1 LLNKYVIVTGASSG
15 VGEATCKLLSL
26 KYNVI
31 AVSRNIEKMNFIF
44 SEYKNIYPYQ
54 MDVTDF
60 SLHHELYNYIK
71 DKEIVAL
78 VNNAGGSSGSY
89 LVENDLP
96 ELWQYAYNLNVVSPM
111 NLSKMVIPIMKKNG
125 YGDIII
131 ITSICGYYPYKKGG
145 NYATAKRGA
154 ISLAE
159 TLRMEMSGSGIK
171 VSQIAPGSIDTNK
184 EVKNNIAI
192 QAEDVAE
199 AIKWIIELPPTVN
212 VDSMTIM
219 HPENQRHG

>member
-111 NLSKMVIPIMKKNG
+111 SLSKMVIPIMKKNG

-199 AIKWIIELPPTVN
+199 AIRWIIELPSTVN

-219 HPENQRHG
+219 HPENQRNG

>member
-1 LLNKYVIVTGASSG
+1 LLNKYVIVTGASRG
-15 VGEATCKLLSL
+15 VGEETCKLLSL

-31 AVSRNIEKMNFIF
+31 AISRNIERMNFIF

-60 SLHHELYNYIK
+60 SLHDELYNYIK

-78 VNNAGGSSGSY
+78 VNNAGGGSESH
-89 LVENDLP
+89 LVENDSP
-96 ELWQYAYNLNVVSPM
+96 ESWQYAYNLNVVSPM
-111 NLSKMVIPIMKKNG
+111 SLSKMVIPIMKKNG

-199 AIKWIIELPPTVN
+199 AIRWIIELPPTVN

>member
-1 LLNKYVIVTGASSG
+1 MLNKYVIVTGASSG

-54 MDVTDF
+54 MDITDF
-60 SLHHELYNYIK
+60 SLHYGLYNYIK

-78 VNNAGGSSGSY
+78 VNNAGGSSGSH

-111 NLSKMVIPIMKKNG
+111 SLSKMVIPIMKKNG

-171 VSQIAPGSIDTNK
+171 ISQIAPGSIDTDK

-199 AIKWIIELPPTVN
+199 AIRWIIELPSTVN